1 MSNYYHGAKASKQAT
16 SVSTPVVAD
25 SSIHL
30 IVGTAPVHT
39 VGGKANEPV
48 YASNYAEAVAA
59 MGYSD
64 EWDKYDIC
72 EEIYSSFKL
81 YSNGPIIM
89 VNVLDPAKHLKGAE
103 TVEKTLAGGITELP
117 YEAVSDT
124 VEVKGYDGEDS
135 LTETY
140 TRGEDYDLF
149 YTDGVLRLERIESG
163 KIKADNARLN
173 IKFNSVDPSKVTK
186 KEIIGGYDTNTN
198 KSSGFELVDS
208 VYPKY
213 GVIPTLFLAPNFS
226 TDSEVA
232 AIMAAKAAGDDVI
245 IADTAG
251 RLHTKSNLMEEL
263 GKVQRII
270 KREIPEGP
278 AEVLIVL
285 DAVTGQNGFMQAETF
300 SKVMP
305 ITGVVL
311 TKFDNTSKGG
321 IVLAIADKL
330 KMPIRY
336 VGLGEGV
343 DDLQLF
349 DPRTFVET
357 LLDARNPE

>member
-39 VGGKANEPV
+39 VGGKVNEPV

-140 TRGEDYDLF
+140 TKGEDYDLF

-232 AIMAAKAAGDDVI
+232 AIMAAKAENINGLFTGKAI
-245 IADTAG
+245 IDADTNTVIK
-251 RLHTKSNLMEEL
+251 LHEPRQHNIDLRAAQQQKDTVKGTTEVVSVKHILVVTPKKLNPGKVATAAAAEVSGEYAVSYYATYINGKKKLEIDPLNYIYYVNGKDYLADVRKAL
-263 GKVQRII
+263 GK
-270 KREIPEGP
+270 
-278 AEVLIVL
+278 
-285 DAVTGQNGFMQAETF
+285 
-300 SKVMP
+300 
-305 ITGVVL
+305 
-311 TKFDNTSKGG
+311 
-321 IVLAIADKL
+321 
-330 KMPIRY
+330 
-336 VGLGEGV
+336 
-343 DDLQLF
+343 
-349 DPRTFVET
+349 
-357 LLDARNPE
+357 

>member
-1 MSNYYHGAKASKQAT
+1 MSNYYHGAIASKQAT

-39 VGGKANEPV
+39 VGGKVNEPV

-149 YTDGVLRLERIESG
+149 YTD
-163 KIKADNARLN
+163 
-173 IKFNSVDPSKVTK
+173 
-186 KEIIGGYDTNTN
+186 
-198 KSSGFELVDS
+198 
-208 VYPKY
+208 
-213 GVIPTLFLAPNFS
+213 
-226 TDSEVA
+226 
-232 AIMAAKAAGDDVI
+232 
-245 IADTAG
+245 
-251 RLHTKSNLMEEL
+251 
-263 GKVQRII
+263 
-270 KREIPEGP
+270 
-278 AEVLIVL
+278 
-285 DAVTGQNGFMQAETF
+285 
-300 SKVMP
+300 
-305 ITGVVL
+305 
-311 TKFDNTSKGG
+311 
-321 IVLAIADKL
+321 
-330 KMPIRY
+330 
-336 VGLGEGV
+336 
-343 DDLQLF
+343 
-349 DPRTFVET
+349 
-357 LLDARNPE
+357 